1 MANTIKGF
9 STKSGHTTD
18 QVRAVQRC
26 DQPNKIKPM
35 SRSSS
40 LLTLAIG
47 LAAGAAL
54 GILLAPASGKDTR
67 KSILKKGEKL
77 RDQLSDLMDQ
87 GKDLMG
93 DAMDKAK
100 DSASDV
106 ASKAKDAANQA
117 KNDFGNRAQ
126 EAGARASSAAR
137 S

>member
-1 MANTIKGF
+1 
-9 STKSGHTTD
+9 
-18 QVRAVQRC
+18 
-26 DQPNKIKPM
+26 M

-67 KSILKKGEKL
+67 KSIMKKGEKL
-77 RDQLSDLMDQ
+77 RDQLSDLVDQ

-100 DSASDV
+100 DTATD
-106 ASKAKDAANQA
+106 AAGKAKDAANQM
-117 KNDFGNRAQ
+117 KNDLTNRAQ
-126 EAGARASSAAR
+126 EAGSRASSAMR

>member
-1 MANTIKGF
+1 
-9 STKSGHTTD
+9 
-18 QVRAVQRC
+18 
-26 DQPNKIKPM
+26 M

-67 KSILKKGEKL
+67 KNLMKKGEKL
-77 RDQLSDLMDQ
+77 RGQLSDLVDQ

-100 DSASDV
+100 DTASDA
-106 ASKAKDAANQA
+106 ASKAKDTANQM
-117 KNDFGNRAQ
+117 KNDLGNRAQ
-126 EAGARASSAAR
+126 EAGARVSNAAR